1 MTDLND
7 GSEIDLGRG
16 PDEWAL
22 ARVVRSVAGVVE
34 RRGWDADTAKE
45 LLEMLGVDDTSAVKK
60 ARSGLRASRIERRGI
75 GYTQRRSVHRAFHL
89 REQPMPKPDVEVTVQ
104 LAVELD
110 EVVEDRPVY
119 RAAEPG
125 LIASD
130 DTLSPEQL
138 RECEATYNEA
148 IESSKR
154 DYEAAYKETIASSA
168 GLEVGTQWARAVV
181 VGADAVISTRLYSLD
196 EVLAMVGLTRA
207 NLAPDV
213 KLCKKGLH
221 ALDGDNVV
229 RRPDRTTIAC
239 RACEKTRKHKATRFN
254 AELRAKY
261 RAQQGG

>member
-45 LLEMLGVDDTSAVKK
+45 LLEMLGVDDSSAVKK

-75 GYTQRRSVHRAFHL
+75 GYTQRRGVHRAFHL
-89 REQPMPKPDVEVTVQ
+89 RERPMPKPDVEVVVEP
-104 LAVELD
+104 AVEF
-110 EVVEDRPVY
+110 
-119 RAAEPG
+119 
-125 LIASD
+125 D
-130 DTLSPEQL
+130 DP
-138 RECEATYNEA
+138 
-148 IESSKR
+148 
-154 DYEAAYKETIASSA
+154 IASSE

-181 VGADAVISTRLYSLD
+181 VGADAVRLYALD

-207 NLAPDV
+207 NVAPDV

-221 ALDGDNVV
+221 ALAGDNVV

-239 RACEKTRKHKATRFN
+239 RACEATRKRKAREFN

-261 RAQQGG
+261 RAEQGG

>member
-45 LLEMLGVDDTSAVKK
+45 LLEMLGVDDSSAVNK

-89 REQPMPKPDVEVTVQ
+89 RERPMPKPDVEVTVEP
-104 LAVELD
+104 AVELD
-110 EVVEDRPVY
+110 EP
-119 RAAEPG
+119 
-125 LIASD
+125 
-130 DTLSPEQL
+130 
-138 RECEATYNEA
+138 
-148 IESSKR
+148 
-154 DYEAAYKETIASSA
+154 IASSE

-239 RACEKTRKHKATRFN
+239 RACEATRKRQAREFD

-261 RAQQGG
+261 RAEQGG

>member
-45 LLEMLGVDDTSAVKK
+45 LLEMLGVDDSSAVKK

-89 REQPMPKPDVEVTVQ
+89 RERPMPKPDVEVVVES
-104 LAVELD
+104 AVELD
-110 EVVEDRPVY
+110 EVVPDRPGGQVY
-119 RAAEPG
+119 HAAEPG

-138 RECEATYNEA
+138 RE
-148 IESSKR
+148 
-154 DYEAAYKETIASSA
+154 YEAAYKEAIASSE

-239 RACEKTRKHKATRFN
+239 KACERTRKHKATRFN

-261 RAQQGG
+261 RAEQGG